1 VLKTLRTHFREN
13 KERFVVPKAVQEVI
27 LVHSVFEDGI
37 FLVRKGGLVGDNKY
51 SKTWKFTDIN
61 YAVASEEDKERMFFA
76 YSDLLNSLDSAA
88 AAKLTIRARRLS
100 KADYEADILIPMAK
114 DELDR
119 YRTELNTM
127 LLKKATES
135 NAIVLDKMITIS
147 VCKKNV
153 ADARTYFTRVGAD
166 LTSHFSRLGS
176 KCTEL
181 DAGERLKILHDF
193 YRPGEESSFGFDMSA
208 AMRRGHGFKDYICPD
223 SMEFDKGFFKIGER
237 YGRTLFLK
245 EYASFIKDSFITEL
259 TELNQNMTLS
269 IDIRPVTMDEA
280 VREVERRVLGV
291 ETNIT
296 NWQRRQNSNNNFSAV
311 VPYDLEQQ
319 RTESRDFLN
328 DITSRDQRMIFA
340 TITIVHTASTKAQL
354 DADTESLLSVAR
366 QKLCQL
372 APLNFQQLDG
382 LNTAL
387 PVGHMRIKAVRTL
400 TTESLAVLMPFKVQE
415 VRDSG
420 GIYYG
425 QNAISHNLIMCLKE
439 HLLNPNAFRLGVPG
453 SGKSFGAKM
462 ELVMIALM
470 FPGDDILVCDPE
482 NEYSALIKALGG
494 EVIRIAA
501 GSDDHINAMDM
512 VDGYGEG
519 TDPVIDKSE
528 FVCSLFEQLDKHG
541 LLPEE
546 KSIIDRCVRS
556 VYEGYQAGG
565 KLPTLAVLRE
575 VLLNQ
580 PEAEASRLALKME
593 LFTSGSLNAFAHKTN
608 VDINNR
614 MVGYNIM
621 DLGAQLKTMGLLVIT
636 DAMIN
641 RVTDNWRRGK
651 KTHIFLDEF
660 HIVFENEYSGLFFN
674 SAWRRFRKR
683 GGYPTGITQN
693 VEYLLDSV
701 LASTMLSN
709 SEFIVMHNQAA
720 SDREKL
726 AQLLGISSEQLSHIT
741 NAREGEGLIRIGNAI
756 VPFVNKFPKDT
767 ELYRL
772 MTTKISENSDTL
784 AYWGKP
790 FEK

>member
-13 KERFVVPKAVQEVI
+13 KERFKVPKGVQEVI
-27 LVHSVFEDGI
+27 PVHSVYGDGI
-37 FLVRKGGLVGDNKY
+37 FLVRKSGIFGENKY

-61 YAVASEEDKERMFFA
+61 YAVASREDKESMFLD
-76 YSDLLNSLDSAA
+76 YSELLNSLDSGA

-100 KADYEADILIPMAK
+100 KADYETGVLIPMAG
-114 DELDR
+114 DGLDK
-119 YRTELNTM
+119 YRKELNAM
-127 LLKKATES
+127 LLKKVTES
-135 NAIVLDKMITIS
+135 NAIVFDKMITVS
-147 VCKKNV
+147 VCKRNIEE
-153 ADARTYFTRVGAD
+153 ARAYFGRVGTD
-166 LTSHFSRLGS
+166 LSSHFSRLGS
-176 KCTEL
+176 KCAEL
-181 DAGERLKILHDF
+181 DANERLKMLHDF
-193 YRPGEESSFGFDMSA
+193 YRPGDESAFHFDMTA
-208 AMRRGHGFKDYICPD
+208 AMRRGHSFKDYICPD
-223 SMEFDKGFFKIGER
+223 SMEFDKGFFKVGQR
-237 YGRTLFLK
+237 FGRTLFLK
-245 EYASFIKDSFITEL
+245 EYASFIKDTFVTEL

-269 IDIRPVTMDEA
+269 IDIRPVAMEEA
-280 VREVERRVLGV
+280 VREVEKRLLGV

-296 NWQRRQNSNNNFSAV
+296 NWQRRQNSNNNFSAI

-319 RTESRDFLN
+319 RKESREFLD

-340 TITIVHTASTKAQL
+340 TVTIVHTADTLEQL
-354 DADTESLLSVAR
+354 DADTESLLSTAR
-366 QKLCQL
+366 KNLCQI
-372 APLNFQQLDG
+372 APLTFQQLDG
-382 LNTAL
+382 LATAL
-387 PVGHMRIKAVRTL
+387 PIGHMKIQAVRTL

-415 VRDSG
+415 VMDLG
-420 GIYYG
+420 GIYFG

-462 ELVMIALM
+462 ELALIALM
-470 FPGDDILVCDPE
+470 FPDDDILVCDPE

-512 VDGYGEG
+512 TEGYGEG

-528 FVCSLFEQLDKHG
+528 FVCSIFEQLDKNG

-546 KSIIDRCVRS
+546 KSIIDRCVRN
-556 VYEGYQAGG
+556 VYENYQAGG
-565 KLPTLAVLRE
+565 KLPTLAVLRDD
-575 VLLNQ
+575 LLVQ
-580 PEAEASRLALKME
+580 QEAEAKRLALMME

-608 VDINNR
+608 VDVHSR
-614 MVGYNIM
+614 MIDYNIM

-651 KTHIFLDEF
+651 RTHIFLDEF
-660 HIVFENEYSGLFFN
+660 HVVFENEYSGTFFN

-683 GGYPTGITQN
+683 NGYPTGITQN

-709 SEFIVMHNQAA
+709 SECIVMHNQAA
-720 SDREKL
+720 SDRDKL
-726 AQLLGISSEQLSHIT
+726 AQLLGISNEQLSYIT

-756 VPFVNKFPKDT
+756 VPFIATGLSKSS

-772 MTTKISENSDTL
+772 ITTKPRET
-784 AYWGKP
+784 AAR
-790 FEK
+790 

>member
-1 VLKTLRTHFREN
+1 VLKTLQIWTKEN
-13 KERFVVPKAVQEVI
+13 RERFKTPKGVQDV
-27 LVHSVFEDGI
+27 LPVHSIYEDGI
-37 FLVRKGGLVGDNKY
+37 FLVHKGNVAANNKY
-51 SKTWKFTDIN
+51 SMTWGFTDIN
-61 YAVASEEDKERMFFA
+61 YAIASREDKESMFLD
-76 YSDLLNSLDSAA
+76 YSELLNSLDSGAT
-88 AAKLTIRARRLS
+88 AKLTICARRLS
-100 KADYEADILIPMAK
+100 KADYEANILIPMAN
-114 DELDR
+114 DSLDR
-119 YRTELNTM
+119 YRSELNTM
-127 LLKKATES
+127 LLKKVTES

-147 VCKKNV
+147 VCKKNIEE
-153 ADARTYFTRVGAD
+153 ARAYFNRAGAD

-176 KCTEL
+176 KCSAL
-181 DAGERLKILHDF
+181 DIGERLKILHDF
-193 YRPGEESSFGFDMSA
+193 YRPGEKSSYHFDMGA
-208 AMRRGHGFKDYICPD
+208 AMRRGHSFKDYICPD
-223 SMEFDKGFFKIGER
+223 SMEFDKNFFKVGNR
-237 YGRTLFLK
+237 FGRVLFLK
-245 EYASFIKDSFITEL
+245 EYASYIKDTMITEL

-269 IDIRPVTMDEA
+269 IDIRPVTMEEA
-280 VREVERRVLGV
+280 VREVEKRVLGV

-319 RTESRDFLN
+319 RRESREFLD

-340 TITIVHTASTKAQL
+340 TVTIVHTANTLEQL
-354 DADTESLLSVAR
+354 DADTESLLSTAR
-366 QKLCQL
+366 KNLCQL
-372 APLNFQQLDG
+372 APLTFQQLDG
-382 LNTAL
+382 LNTVL
-387 PVGHMRIKAVRTL
+387 PWGHTKIQAIRTL

-415 VRDSG
+415 VTDKG
-420 GIYYG
+420 GIYFG

-512 VDGYGEG
+512 VEGYGEG
-519 TDPVIDKSE
+519 SDPVIDKSE

-546 KSIIDRCVRS
+546 KSIIDRCVRD
-556 VYEGYQAGG
+556 VYESYRSGG
-565 KLPTLAVLRE
+565 KLPTLAVLRDE
-575 VLLNQ
+575 LLVQ
-580 PEAEASRLALKME
+580 PEAEAKRLALKME

-608 VDINNR
+608 VDVQNR
-614 MVGYNIM
+614 MIDYNIM
-621 DLGAQLKTMGLLVIT
+621 DLGSQLKTMGLLVIT
-636 DAMIN
+636 DAMLN

-651 KTHIFLDEF
+651 RTHIFLDEF
-660 HIVFENEYSGLFFN
+660 HVVFENEYSGLFFN

-683 GGYPTGITQN
+683 DGYPTGITQN
-693 VEYLLDSV
+693 IEYLLDSV

-720 SDREKL
+720 SDRDKL
-726 AQLLGISSEQLSHIT
+726 AKLLNISGEQMSYIT
-741 NAREGEGLIRIGNAI
+741 NAKEGEGLIRIGSAL
-756 VPFVNKFPKDT
+756 VPFINKFPKDT

-772 MTTKISENSDTL
+772 MTTKPRETATS
-784 AYWGKP
+784 
-790 FEK
+790 

>member
-13 KERFVVPKAVQEVI
+13 RERFEVPKAVQEVI
-27 LVHSVFEDGI
+27 PVHSVFEDGI
-37 FLVRKGGLVGDNKY
+37 FLVRRGGLVGDNKY

-61 YAVASEEDKERMFFA
+61 YAVASEEDKKRMFFA

-100 KADYEADILIPMAK
+100 KADYEADILIPMAG

-127 LLKKATES
+127 LLKKVTES

-147 VCKKNV
+147 VCKKNITE
-153 ADARTYFTRVGAD
+153 ARTYFTRVGAD
-166 LTSHFSRLGS
+166 LTLHFSRLGS
-176 KCTEL
+176 KCAEL

-193 YRPGEESSFGFDMSA
+193 YRPGEESSFSFDMGA

-237 YGRTLFLK
+237 FGRTLFLK

-387 PVGHMRIKAVRTL
+387 PVGHMKIKAIRTL

-415 VRDSG
+415 VQDSG

-512 VDGYGEG
+512 VEGYGEG

-575 VLLNQ
+575 VLLRQ

-660 HIVFENEYSGLFFN
+660 HVVFENEYSGLFFN

-683 GGYPTGITQN
+683 GAYPTGITQN
-693 VEYLLDSV
+693 IEYLLDSV

-756 VPFVNKFPKDT
+756 VPFVNRFPKDT

-772 MTTKISENSDTL
+772 MTTKPSSKSDGFV
-784 AYWGKP
+784 YWG
-790 FEK
+790 